1 MPASPLHGVVFY
13 AGAMPRCRDAGGR
26 DRCGTAIGVP
36 TAGGSLTGHGVG
48 QSGALHHRS
57 ASPPLS
63 RQRERDLVVATE
75 GGSKAACRE
84 LVDAFVPAIGRLARE
99 VDPGRRVDRVE
110 LMQEGV
116 AGLLLAVK
124 RYDARMETPFWA
136 YASFWV
142 RKAMR
147 ELLAELA
154 GPVVLTDHAA
164 RGLARVKGA
173 RRDHLQAHGVEP
185 TPVQLAAATGFTR
198 DRLDSLLASERPPQS
213 LDEPL
218 GGGETVGETIA
229 DPLAE
234 DEYERVLDRIE
245 RESVRDLAAV
255 LDDRERSVLSGH
267 YGLGQA
273 PQTLSEIG
281 ARLGLTAE
289 RVRQIEAGA
298 LAKLR
303 AAAAEPPRPI

>member
-1 MPASPLHGVVFY
+1 MAPPHRPASQGL
-13 AGAMPRCRDAGGR
+13 
-26 DRCGTAIGVP
+26 GTSQ
-36 TAGGSLTGHGVG
+36 GSL
-48 QSGALHHRS
+48 A
-57 ASPPLS
+57 PLS
-63 RQRERDLVVATE
+63 PQRERDLLVATE

-84 LVDAFVPAIGRLARE
+84 LVEAFLPAIARLARQ

-147 ELLAELA
+147 ELIAELA
-154 GPVVLTDHAA
+154 GPVALTDHAL

-173 RRDHLQAHGVEP
+173 RREYVQAHGVEP
-185 TPVQLAAATGFTR
+185 TPAELAAATGFAPAQ
-198 DRLDSLLASERPPQS
+198 LDSLLASERAPQS
-213 LDEPL
+213 LDEPVS
-218 GGGETVGETIA
+218 GGATVGDTLA

-234 DEYERVLDRIE
+234 DEYEQVLDRIE
-245 RESVRDLAAV
+245 QRESVRDLTGA
-255 LDDRERSVLSGH
+255 LDDRERRVLAGH
-267 YGLGQA
+267 YGLNQ
-273 PQTLSEIG
+273 PQQTLSQIG
-281 ARLGLTAE
+281 AALGLTAE

-303 AAAAEPPRPI
+303 AAAAEPPRGV